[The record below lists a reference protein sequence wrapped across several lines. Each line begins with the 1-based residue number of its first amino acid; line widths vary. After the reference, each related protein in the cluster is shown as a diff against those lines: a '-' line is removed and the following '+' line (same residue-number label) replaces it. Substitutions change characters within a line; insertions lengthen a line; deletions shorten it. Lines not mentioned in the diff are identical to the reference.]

1 MTVMNK
7 AAEVR
12 KATDGEKRTKQTVIC
27 IERVS
32 PHQDSCWS
40 WMVCLVAVL
49 SNVVICGFAF
59 SFGIL
64 FPALLDEFQQGKAKT
79 GI

>member
-1 MTVMNK
+1 MK
-7 AAEVR
+7 AAEAR
-12 KATDGEKRTKQTVIC
+12 KATDGEEKTKQIVIIC
-27 IERVS
+27 AERIS

-40 WMVCLVAVL
+40 WMVCLVAVF
-49 SNVVICGFAF
+49 SNIVICGFAF